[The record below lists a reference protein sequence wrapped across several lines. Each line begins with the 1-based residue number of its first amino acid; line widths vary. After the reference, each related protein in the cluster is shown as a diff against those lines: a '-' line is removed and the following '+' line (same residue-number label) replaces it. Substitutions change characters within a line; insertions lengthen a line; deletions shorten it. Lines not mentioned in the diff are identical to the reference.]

1 MKRTLL
7 TCAVLACAM
16 SLAACATT
24 DPPLTLADKIAL
36 AQTGVDVAC
45 VAAAALEQSGEI
57 HGQDATNVDAG
68 CIAARDVLAALQ
80 ASIPP
85 AAAASSPGS

>member
-7 TCAVLACAM
+7 TCAVLACTM

-24 DPPLTLADKIAL
+24 DPPMTLAQKIAV
-36 AQTGVDVAC
+36 AQAGADVAC
-45 VAAAALEQSGEI
+45 VAVAALEQTGEI
-57 HGQDATNVDAG
+57 AGKDADNADAG

-80 ASIPP
+80 AAIPP

>member
-1 MKRTLL
+1 MKRSLL
-7 TCAVLACAM
+7 ACAVLACAM

-24 DPPLTLADKIAL
+24 DPPLTLSDKIAV
-36 AQTGVDVAC
+36 AQAGVDVAC
-45 VAAAALEQSGEI
+45 ATAAALEQSGEI
-57 HGQDATNVDAG
+57 HGQDATNVEAG
-68 CIAARDVLAALQ
+68 CVAAREVLAALQ